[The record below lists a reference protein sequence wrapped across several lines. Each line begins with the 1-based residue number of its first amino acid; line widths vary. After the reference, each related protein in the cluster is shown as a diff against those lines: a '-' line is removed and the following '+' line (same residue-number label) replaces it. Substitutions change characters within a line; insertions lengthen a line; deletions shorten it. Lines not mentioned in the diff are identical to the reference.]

1 MNSSPDD
8 FRDLRRLLALKRHE
22 KPPPGYFSYL
32 PDKVM
37 MRLERDD
44 LSEYSTWWQWLV
56 QKLDAQPVLAG
67 AYAFAISGLMLLG
80 FKLSHDL
87 QHEAAADTGLLGS
100 TIDPTTLQ
108 PGTSIQRHFANPA
121 PLLYFTDLAS
131 TEPAFEEP
139 PSVTSYRMFP
149 ARGTTVSTGQ

>member
-1 MNSSPDD
+1 MSSSPED
-8 FRDLRRLLALKRHE
+8 FKDVRQLLALKRHE
-22 KPPPGYFSYL
+22 KPPPGYFNYL
-32 PDKVM
+32 PDKVA

-44 LSEYSTWWQWLV
+44 LSDYSTWWQWLV
-56 QKLDAQPVLAG
+56 RKLDAQPVLAG

-87 QHEAAADTGLLGS
+87 QVEAAGDAGLLGN

-121 PLLYFTDLAS
+121 PLLYFTELSS
-131 TEPAFEEP
+131 TEPALDEP
-139 PSVTSYRMFP
+139 PPVTTYKTFP
-149 ARGTTVSTGQ
+149 VRGAFNNGQ